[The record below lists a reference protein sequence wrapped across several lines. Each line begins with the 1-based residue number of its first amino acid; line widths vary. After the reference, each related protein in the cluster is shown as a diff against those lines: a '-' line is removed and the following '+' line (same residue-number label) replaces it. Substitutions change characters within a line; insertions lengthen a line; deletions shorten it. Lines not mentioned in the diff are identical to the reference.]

1 MVVSPDQTTDLP
13 RQYHE
18 RTGHVLKEENN
29 FIQQEVDKLKEYA
42 EDNKMVINEAK
53 TKIMVFNQARKVD
66 ILPKVRLND
75 DLIEVVDE
83 AKLLG
88 IMITND
94 LTWHKNTQYII
105 GRSYQ
110 RMWILRNLKKYEA
123 DDQTLLEA
131 YGQQIRSITEMAC
144 PVWNGA
150 LTQKEERAIERI

>member
-1 MVVSPDQTTDLP
+1 M
-13 RQYHE
+13 
-18 RTGHVLKEENN
+18 
-29 FIQQEVDKLKEYA
+29 
-42 EDNKMVINEAK
+42 
-53 TKIMVFNQARKVD
+53 FNQATKVD

-110 RMWILRNLKKYEA
+110 RMWILRNLKKYGA
-123 DDQTLLEA
+123 NDQTLLEG

-144 PVWNGA
+144 PVWNGS
-150 LTQKEERAIERI
+150 LTQEQLWP